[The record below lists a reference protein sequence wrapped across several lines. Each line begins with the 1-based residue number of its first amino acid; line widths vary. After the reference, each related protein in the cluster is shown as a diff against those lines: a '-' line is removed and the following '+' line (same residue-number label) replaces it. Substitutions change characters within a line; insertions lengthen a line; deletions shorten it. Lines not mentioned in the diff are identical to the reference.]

1 MNEKK
6 YKTIIIVLFIALLIM
21 TGLYFNM
28 RRIAKG
34 YLNNAVA
41 STALFYAIK
50 RKRSKWNG
58 RCRRIMR

>member
-34 YLNNAVA
+34 YLNNAVEA
-41 STALFYAIK
+41 TEAFMQLKEKEA
-50 RKRSKWNG
+50 NG
-58 RCRRIMR
+58 TVDVEE